1 MAHTAQPTRENR
13 TMTVDVHDEAPS
25 FAWRSDGKAFVAFV
39 LAFIRSLGLQLPH
52 TSTCNGGSGLTRH
65 SHDARVRLGGLAI
78 WRMPCTS
85 CHAVLTVLT
94 HFILRYQK
102 MRPDAA
108 RDALLA
114 THGGRS

>member
-1 MAHTAQPTRENR
+1 
-13 TMTVDVHDEAPS
+13 
-25 FAWRSDGKAFVAFV
+25 
-39 LAFIRSLGLQLPH
+39 
-52 TSTCNGGSGLTRH
+52 
-65 SHDARVRLGGLAI
+65 
-78 WRMPCTS
+78 MPCTS